1 MTCSAMLVAW
11 SAMRSRYP
19 QSGQHLAQVLGHG
32 HRHGVEDGRA
42 TLVDS
47 VVAAKD
53 RVGDLVGR
61 LHELVKRV
69 MQIFS
74 AAVAIAVSS
83 ASTSGFARAPER
95 SRRGGVEIH
104 RPRGGTRPVQVA
116 YSEKRHSPRS
126 SRLLREKC
134 ASAQR
139 IRIPARDCADRGRRR
154 GRSRLRLGPPA
165 RKRESV
171 SSFDE
176 KIRIATWCV
185 EFALP
190 PVDVPRIES
199 LMPLWEP
206 KP

>member
-19 QSGQHLAQVLGHG
+19 QFGQHLAQVLGHG

-116 YSEKRHSPRS
+116 YSEKNVPPR
-126 SRLLREKC
+126 
-134 ASAQR
+134 
-139 IRIPARDCADRGRRR
+139 
-154 GRSRLRLGPPA
+154 
-165 RKRESV
+165 RESASRPAIV
-171 SSFDE
+171 
-176 KIRIATWCV
+176 
-185 EFALP
+185 
-190 PVDVPRIES
+190 RIEVAAAVGRDYAWGHRPES
-199 LMPLWEP
+199 VRVCRPLTKRFVSQRGASNSRYRP
-206 KP
+206 